1 MSCLSV
7 EVGSYVRDEYL
18 EGLAISGSWRTLSKP
33 VVPLALILS
42 GGLAL
47 IVSRS
52 HKIALQPTADQE
64 QQFRRAAG
72 VARFTWNWA
81 LAEWERQY
89 KAGEKPT
96 ALGLKKQFN
105 AIKGE
110 QFPWVYE
117 SPRDANARPFA
128 NLGKAYGR
136 FFNKE
141 ARRPRFKRKG
151 KSRESFYVAND
162 KFRVDGRTITLPRI
176 GAVKMRESL
185 RFEGKL
191 TCATVSCTAGRWFVS
206 ISVEA
211 DLPTI
216 PCENQARTVGVDLGV
231 KRLATL
237 SDGILVEGPR
247 PLRSALKRLRRLSR
261 GLNRK
266 AKGSRNRD
274 QAKLRLARCH
284 ARVAGIRSDALHK
297 LTTSLVR
304 TYGWVVIED
313 LNVKGM
319 GRNRR
324 LSRAIADMGF
334 GQFRRQ
340 LEYKQAL
347 SESEVIVADRWFPS
361 SRLCTGCN
369 ALNEGLTLNDRMF
382 NCDGCGHREDRD
394 LNAAR
399 NLERYPGLRGNRY
412 ACGHPGSGPSARL
425 AGETRM
431 DEAGILRT
439 REHF

>member
-1 MSCLSV
+1 M
-7 EVGSYVRDEYL
+7 
-18 EGLAISGSWRTLSKP
+18 
-33 VVPLALILS
+33 
-42 GGLAL
+42 

-110 QFPWVYE
+110 QFPWVYD
-117 SPRDANARPFA
+117 SPRDANAQPFA
-128 NLGKAYGR
+128 NLGKAFVR
-136 FFNKE
+136 FFNKA
-141 ARRPRFKRKG
+141 ARRPRFKKKG
-151 KSRESFYVAND
+151 RCREAFYVAND
-162 KFRVDGRTITLPRI
+162 KFRVDGRAITLPRI

-185 RFEGKL
+185 RFEGKI
-191 TCATVSCTAGRWFVS
+191 TCATISCTAGRWYVS
-206 ISVEA
+206 ISVQA
-211 DLPTI
+211 DLSI
-216 PCENQARTVGVDLGV
+216 VPCENQARTVGADLGV
-231 KRLATL
+231 KHLATL
-237 SDGILVEGPR
+237 SDGTFVDGPK
-247 PLRSALKRLRRLSR
+247 PLRSVLGRLRRLSR
-261 GLNRK
+261 GLSRK

-274 QAKLRLARCH
+274 KARLRVARCH

-304 TYGWVVIED
+304 TYGCVVVED

-319 GRNRR
+319 GRSRR

-334 GQFRRQ
+334 GEFRRQ
-340 LEYKQAL
+340 LAYKQAL

-361 SRLCTGCN
+361 SRLCTRCDM
-369 ALNEGLTLNDRMF
+369 LHETLTLKDRTF
-382 NCDGCGHREDRD
+382 RCDGCGHREDRD

-412 ACGHPGSGPSARL
+412 AS
-425 AGETRM
+425 
-431 DEAGILRT
+431 
-439 REHF
+439 